1 MISSMLVFARNFLGT
16 LLREATRET
25 GVPEH
30 AVFAC
35 WGGDVPRSQGQ
46 AALFRRVWKMF
57 FAFFAQKIFWKPKPE
72 GHRLRRNHL
81 SVSGDPCAAVCEA
94 EPRSSRRAR
103 EKHRASDRGRA
114 GEKLEEWRS
123 RRNCPQTG
131 ATAQDALQAT
141 ANRRTFC
148 LAAVRATSSQR
159 VKCTH
164 TKPHFVC
171 SPPRNRAR
179 HGRQM
184 RWNAAAPFRCR
195 HGKQLRNAPHGNTA
209 DPARYRWHGGASL
222 RCITI

>member
-1 MISSMLVFARNFLGT
+1 MLVFARNFLGT

-57 FAFFAQKIFWKPKPE
+57 FAFCAQKIFWKPKPV

-103 EKHRASDRGRA
+103 EQHRASDRGRA

-123 RRNCPQTG
+123 YRNLRRLGRLLKTHCRQPRTDEPSVSPPTS
-131 ATAQDALQAT
+131 ATT
-141 ANRRTFC
+141 NRR
-148 LAAVRATSSQR
+148 VQ
-159 VKCTH
+159 CTH
-164 TKPHFVC
+164 AKPHSVC
-171 SPPRNRAR
+171 GPPRDRAR
-179 HGRQM
+179 
-184 RWNAAAPFRCR
+184 
-195 HGKQLRNAPHGNTA
+195 
-209 DPARYRWHGGASL
+209 
-222 RCITI
+222 